1 MLFDVNGVEYNTDV
15 YEEYNMY
22 KQSVVRNVMYKAYRS
37 LRSVVS
43 DNKCQ
48 GLKQKE
54 VKEKINNNR
63 SQVYQLLSFTD
74 EEINSIFIFIEKYFP
89 RI

>member
-1 MLFDVNGVEYNTDV
+1 MNGVEYNTDV

-22 KQSVVRNVMYKAYRS
+22 DQSVVRNVMYKAYRS
-37 LRSVVS
+37 MRSIVS

-48 GLKQKE
+48 GLKRMHVEK
-54 VKEKINNNR
+54 KINKDR
-63 SQVYQLLSFTD
+63 TQVYKILSFTD

>member
-22 KQSVVRNVMYKAYRS
+22 DQSVVRNVMYKAYRS
-37 LRSVVS
+37 MRSIVS

-48 GLKQKE
+48 GLKRMHVEK
-54 VKEKINNNR
+54 KINKDR
-63 SQVYQLLSFTD
+63 TQVYKILSFTD

>member
-22 KQSVVRNVMYKAYRS
+22 DQSVVRNVMYKAYRS
-37 LRSVVS
+37 MRSIVS
-43 DNKCQ
+43 VNKCQ
-48 GLKQKE
+48 GLKRMHVE
-54 VKEKINNNR
+54 EKINKDR
-63 SQVYQLLSFTD
+63 TQVYKILSFTD

>member
-1 MLFDVNGVEYNTDV
+1 MLFNIDGIEYNTDD
-15 YEEYNMY
+15 YEQYDMY

-37 LRSVVS
+37 MRSVVS
-43 DNKCQ
+43 DNKRQ

-63 SQVYQLLSFTD
+63 SQVHQLLSFTD

>member
-1 MLFDVNGVEYNTDV
+1 MLFDIDGIEYNTDV

-22 KQSVVRNVMYKAYRS
+22 DQSVVRNVMYKAYRS
-37 LRSVVS
+37 MRSIVS

-48 GLKQKE
+48 GLKRMHVEK
-54 VKEKINNNR
+54 KINKDR
-63 SQVYQLLSFTD
+63 TQVYKILSFTD

>member
-1 MLFDVNGVEYNTDV
+1 MNGVEYNTDV

-22 KQSVVRNVMYKAYRS
+22 DQSVVRNVMYKAYRS
-37 LRSVVS
+37 MRSIVS

-48 GLKQKE
+48 GLKRMYVE
-54 VKEKINNNR
+54 EKINKDR
-63 SQVYQLLSFTD
+63 TQVYEILLFTD
-74 EEINSIFIFIEKYFP
+74 DEINSIFIFIEKYFP

>member
-1 MLFDVNGVEYNTDV
+1 MNGVEYNTDV

-22 KQSVVRNVMYKAYRS
+22 DQSVVRNVMYKAYRS
-37 LRSVVS
+37 MRSIVS

>member
-22 KQSVVRNVMYKAYRS
+22 DQSVVRNVMYKAYRS
-37 LRSVVS
+37 MRSIVS

-48 GLKQKE
+48 GLKRMHVEK
-54 VKEKINNNR
+54 KINKDR
-63 SQVYQLLSFTD
+63 TQVYKILSFTD
-74 EEINSIFIFIEKYFP
+74 EEINSI
-89 RI
+89 

>member
-22 KQSVVRNVMYKAYRS
+22 DQSVVRNVMYKAYRS
-37 LRSVVS
+37 MRSIVS

>member
-1 MLFDVNGVEYNTDV
+1 MNGVEYNTDV

-22 KQSVVRNVMYKAYRS
+22 DQSVVRNVMYKAYRS
-37 LRSVVS
+37 MRSIVS

-48 GLKQKE
+48 GLKRMHVEK
-54 VKEKINNNR
+54 KINKDR
-63 SQVYQLLSFTD
+63 TQVYKILSFTD
-74 EEINSIFIFIEKYFP
+74 EEINSIFIFIEKYFQ

>member
-1 MLFDVNGVEYNTDV
+1 MLFDIDGIEYNTDD
-15 YEEYNMY
+15 YEQYDMY

-37 LRSVVS
+37 LRSIVS

-48 GLKQKE
+48 GLKRMHVEK
-54 VKEKINNNR
+54 KINKDR
-63 SQVYQLLSFTD
+63 TQVYKILSFTD

>member
-1 MLFDVNGVEYNTDV
+1 MLFDIDGIEYNTDD
-15 YEEYNMY
+15 YEQYDMY

-37 LRSVVS
+37 LRSIVS

-48 GLKQKE
+48 GLKRMH
-54 VKEKINNNR
+54 VKKKINKDR
-63 SQVYQLLSFTD
+63 TQVYKILSFTD

>member
-1 MLFDVNGVEYNTDV
+1 MNGVEYNTDM

-22 KQSVVRNVMYKAYRS
+22 DQSVVRNVMYKAYRS
-37 LRSVVS
+37 MRSIVS

-48 GLKQKE
+48 GLKRMRVEK
-54 VKEKINNNR
+54 KINKDR
-63 SQVYQLLSFTD
+63 KQVYKILSFTD

>member
-1 MLFDVNGVEYNTDV
+1 MLFDIDGIEYNTDD
-15 YEEYNMY
+15 YEQYDMY

-48 GLKQKE
+48 GLKRMHVEK
-54 VKEKINNNR
+54 KINKDR
-63 SQVYQLLSFTD
+63 TQVYKILSFTD

>member
-22 KQSVVRNVMYKAYRS
+22 DQSVVRNVMYKAYRS
-37 LRSVVS
+37 MRSVVS

>member
-22 KQSVVRNVMYKAYRS
+22 DQSVVRNVMYKAYRS
-37 LRSVVS
+37 MRSIVS

-48 GLKQKE
+48 GLKLMHVEK
-54 VKEKINNNR
+54 KINKDR
-63 SQVYQLLSFTD
+63 TQVYKILSFTD

>member
-1 MLFDVNGVEYNTDV
+1 FDVNGVEYNTDV

-22 KQSVVRNVMYKAYRS
+22 DQSVVRNVMYKAYRS
-37 LRSVVS
+37 MRSIVS

-48 GLKQKE
+48 GLKRMHVEK
-54 VKEKINNNR
+54 KINKDR
-63 SQVYQLLSFTD
+63 TQVYKILSFTD

>member
-1 MLFDVNGVEYNTDV
+1 MNGVEYNTDV

-22 KQSVVRNVMYKAYRS
+22 DQSVVRNVMYKAYRS
-37 LRSVVS
+37 MRSIVS

-48 GLKQKE
+48 GLKLMHVEK
-54 VKEKINNNR
+54 KINKDR
-63 SQVYQLLSFTD
+63 TQVYKILSFTD

>member
-1 MLFDVNGVEYNTDV
+1 MNGVEYNTDV

-22 KQSVVRNVMYKAYRS
+22 DQSVVRNVMYKAYRS
-37 LRSVVS
+37 MRSVVS